1 MIRRIEEHNNLDLF
15 GEDFVHFHIFFD
27 NKDGIEVK
35 MPWIISFWNLRKFLN
50 SYDPDA
56 ANYISKVSN

>member
-35 MPWIISFWNLRKFLN
+35 MPWIISFWNNSVLN
-50 SYDPDA
+50 VL
-56 ANYISKVSN
+56 KVSKKRGLI

>member
-35 MPWIISFWNLRKFLN
+35 MPWIISFWNLRKFL
-50 SYDPDA
+50 
-56 ANYISKVSN
+56 IKTG